1 MRLTDEHITQFQ
13 TLYKER
19 FGAEISREDAH
30 EKGIK
35 LLRLMSLI
43 YKPMT
48 EEEFTREQE
57 RCRELANL
65 KT

>member
-48 EEEFTREQE
+48 GEEQDKVRERKE
-57 RCRELANL
+57 KLES
-65 KT
+65 